1 MSYPHLAARV
11 FNTPL
16 LIHPGKLDALISG
29 LGGRLLGV
37 DSSRIKLTDSPL
49 SLEMGAGMFS
59 TRRGERSDR
68 GYRVV
73 DGVAVLSVNGALV
86 HRSRLDGDS
95 TWLTGYNDLAAD
107 AEDAMSNAEIHAVL
121 QVYDTPGG
129 ECQGAFEFAD
139 RMFAM
144 RGQKTLWSIADGMAL
159 SAGYLGGSAAE
170 RRFVTSTGMA
180 GSIGV
185 VCRHVDISRMLE
197 AEGITV
203 EHVYAGDKKIDGNQ
217 FGPLPDRVR
226 KDWQAEVNDLYE
238 KFVTA
243 VVAHTGLTP
252 EAVRGT
258 QAGTYTGQGAV
269 AAGLAERVT
278 TTDQLIAELASQ
290 RPRTYPVGTSAHST
304 AVKGASMSGTNP
316 GGQQAANTTTTA
328 AAGATFTQADL
339 DAARAEGA
347 SAERERVGAIMGH
360 ESAKGRT
367 DLAMACVA
375 NGLSAAQAASMLAA
389 SPLAAAPAA
398 EAPQN
403 ELAKHM
409 ASLGNPPVKGAEAP
423 DAEASMAQAT
433 STAWDNAFKR

>member
-16 LIHPGKLDALISG
+16 LIHPGKLDALIAG

-37 DSSRIKLTDSPL
+37 DSSRIKLADSPL
-49 SLEMGAGMFS
+49 SLELGAGMFS
-59 TRRGERSDR
+59 TRRGERADR

-73 DGVAVLSVNGALV
+73 DGVAVLMVGGALV

-139 RMFAM
+139 RMYAM
-144 RGQKTLWSIADGMAL
+144 RGQKPLWSIADGMAL

-185 VCRHVDISRMLE
+185 VCRHVDFSRMLE

-217 FGPLPDRVR
+217 FEPLPDRVR
-226 KDWQAEVNDLYE
+226 KEWQAEVDDLYQ
-238 KFVTA
+238 KFVAT
-243 VVAHTGLTP
+243 VVTHTGLTA

-269 AAGLAERVT
+269 TAGLAERVT

-290 RPRTYPVGTSAHST
+290 RARTYPAGASAQTT
-304 AVKGASMSGTNP
+304 AAKGASMSGNNP
-316 GGQQAANTTTTA
+316 GGQQAANLTPPA

-339 DAARAEGA
+339 DAARADGA
-347 SAERERVGAIMGH
+347 KAERERVSAIMGH

-367 DLAMACVA
+367 ELAMVCVST
-375 NGLSAAQAASMLAA
+375 GLSAEQAGAMLAA
-389 SPLAAAPAA
+389 SPAAAPAA
-398 EAPQN
+398 AAPQN
-403 ELAKHM
+403 ELERHM
-409 ASLGNPPVKGAEAP
+409 ASLGNPPIKGAEAP
-423 DAEASMAQAT
+423 DPAAATAQAIDA
-433 STAWDNAFKR
+433 AWDNAFKR